1 MDVERDPIQHMRES
15 QKLSIEMLSLNFKDE
30 LFISLYNQAYASMI
44 FGFNMQRTSP
54 LAPS

>member
-30 LFISLYNQAYASMI
+30 LFISLYNQAYASMV